1 MQAKLIRLQ
10 RMEAT
15 EAEVYRRLAKRQKD
29 AHNKR
34 ILNEIADDE
43 KRHEATLAERT
54 GVAVKPRMLK
64 VRWHMLLARIFG
76 ITFAVKLMER
86 VEVDAAETY
95 RELGL
100 HELAEEEDAHEAKL
114 IGMLEE
120 ERLQYAGS
128 IVLGMSDALV
138 ELTGALAGL
147 TFAFGDLKMVA
158 VAGLVMGIAAAFSMG
173 ASEFLSTR
181 AEKSQQSPVKAAFI
195 TWLSYL
201 LTVLLLVAPY
211 LVIGTDS
218 PDRYGFEP
226 HIQALIGTFAVG
238 ITIIA
243 AFNFHISVVE
253 EVSFRH
259 RFLEMTGI
267 LAVVSLISYA
277 IGIGLRSWLG
287 A

>member
-1 MQAKLIRLQ
+1 
-10 RMEAT
+10 
-15 EAEVYRRLAKRQKD
+15 
-29 AHNKR
+29 
-34 ILNEIADDE
+34 
-43 KRHEATLAERT
+43 
-54 GVAVKPRMLK
+54 MLK

-120 ERLQYAGS
+120 DRLQYAGS

-181 AEKSQQSPVKAAFI
+181 AEKSQQSPVKAAFM

-211 LVIGTDS
+211 LIIGADS
-218 PDRYGFEP
+218 PDRYGFK
-226 HIQALIGTFAVG
+226 
-238 ITIIA
+238 
-243 AFNFHISVVE
+243 
-253 EVSFRH
+253 H